1 MPSPIAFDLNVA
13 LPAPFVSESAAGY
26 RVSKTKKGVLIVT
39 APGAKQAMARYV
51 TVARKLKALTKANNT
66 KSVIKQRAA
75 IKRELRA
82 LLNKAGLSGFA
93 VISATKVRRK
103 IATKTILAGTYAL
116 QFEESVNAKKAR
128 AEEASKARALSN
140 KEISALSSILG
151 KYALSLPRSKNAK
164 NSRRFFVDK
173 NKEKVGYLRKSANG
187 AYVISVTGSG
197 SAKSKEL
204 DKVLNALDKKL
215 HTKYAGKMKKQGKS
229 SGDYVVSN
237 VYFYD
242 DTEQEV
248 EKYVKKEGPGVT
260 VSKVEQSPT
269 GSASATLVGSK
280 SALTAFLAKY
290 AGLKPSEVSSEFF
303 LKPKDTAKK
312 ASSGKKS
319 SSPAKT
325 TLKRTGG
332 IERKLG
338 PAK

>member
-66 KSVIKQRAA
+66 KSVIQQRAA
-75 IKRELRA
+75 IKRELRV
-82 LLNKAGLSGFA
+82 LLNKAGLSGFEI
-93 VISATKVRRK
+93 ISATKVRRK

-116 QFEESVNAKKAR
+116 QFEESVNAKKDR
-128 AEEASKARALSN
+128 AEEASKARALN
-140 KEISALSSILG
+140 IKEISALSSILG

-215 HTKYAGKMKKQGKS
+215 HTKYAGKMK
-229 SGDYVVSN
+229 
-237 VYFYD
+237 
-242 DTEQEV
+242 
-248 EKYVKKEGPGVT
+248 
-260 VSKVEQSPT
+260 
-269 GSASATLVGSK
+269 
-280 SALTAFLAKY
+280 
-290 AGLKPSEVSSEFF
+290 
-303 LKPKDTAKK
+303 
-312 ASSGKKS
+312 
-319 SSPAKT
+319 
-325 TLKRTGG
+325 RTGG

-338 PAK
+338 PAGKTPDKYVVSGVDFDEMDTAKEVESFMKKYAPGVTVNGVGKSPNGGASAVLVGAKPVLTAFLAKYAGIAPADVADEFSIKPYKGK